1 MTVALKLFN
10 WNSLVSII
18 LGIVAAFVV
27 WAIFKHC
34 FPLVTDD
41 RSAFLALFGAGFLLC
56 SVGLSLAGGQRGF
69 SWLHPL
75 TMLAA
80 VTGTAALILGAIV
93 LFNRPLPFGLSMR
106 QASLLMTGIIFAKWA
121 LTYLH
126 QIILK

>member
-1 MTVALKLFN
+1 MNVVTIARLTIKEAVSRRLILAGVLL
-10 WNSLVSII
+10 SL
-18 LGIVAAFVV
+18 
-27 WAIFKHC
+27 
-34 FPLVTDD
+34 
-41 RSAFLALFGAGFLLC
+41 AFLALFGAGFLLC
-56 SVGLSLAGGQRGF
+56 TVGLSLAGGQRGF

-80 VTGTAALILGAIV
+80 VTGTAALILGALV
-93 LFNRPLPFGLSMR
+93 LFNRPLPCGLSMR